1 MKSATLRESFLKYF
15 ESKTHRRIKSASLI
29 PENDPTLFFTNAGMV
44 QFKDVFTGKE
54 DIGTRRATTSQK
66 CMRVSGKHNDLENV
80 GRTLRHHT
88 FFEMLG
94 NFSFGDYFKKD
105 AIKFAW
111 EFLTEVLRLE
121 KSKLW
126 VTVFREDAEAEK
138 LWLELTDVPASRILK
153 MDESDNFWSMGETGP
168 CGPCTEIHYDF
179 EGAEGKTEKQFL
191 AGSES
196 GRIMEIWNLVFM
208 QFDRSAD
215 GKMNPLPKPSV
226 DTGMGLERLA
236 AVVQGVFSNYDS
248 DLFKPLIQYVV
259 DVPLRGTLR
268 YGDAE
273 DSDVSLRVIADHI
286 RAMTF
291 LVGDGVMP
299 SNEGRG
305 YVLRRVMRRA
315 IRHGRL
321 LNIQGSFLFAMVPEV
336 IRVMGNAYPE
346 LSKNVEFIQK
356 VIASEE
362 NKFQETLD
370 SGIQLIN
377 EEFGKIQKSKGKVL
391 SGEVAFKLYDTF
403 GFPLDLTEILAK
415 EKKLTV
421 DIAAFEKLM
430 EGQREKARASWKGSG
445 ETKTAEV
452 HQQLIAEGL
461 KTQFLGY
468 QTLDCTSR
476 ITALV
481 KDGQRIDEAVAGEIV
496 EVYCECSPFYAE
508 SGGQVGDQGFLLAP
522 KARAVVED
530 TQKPAGEIIAHFAR
544 VESGVLKV
552 GDEIHLQVNP
562 KTRGPTRL
570 NHTATHL
577 LHAALRKVLGAHVKQ
592 AGSLVAPDRLRFDFS
607 HFQSMTPEQIMAVED
622 LVNEK
627 IREDIEVKKTIMG
640 YDEAMKQG
648 AMALF
653 GEKYGNE
660 VRVLQIA
667 DYSTELC
674 GGTHV
679 DRTGEIG
686 SFKILSESS
695 VASGVRR
702 IEAMTGADTI
712 QYLRKLEGQIQDLAR
727 QLKVAPEEVLDRVA
741 KQGEQLKKAERE
753 ISKLKAELAG
763 GGSGGQPDVSEQI
776 KEIGG
781 VKVLASRRDLDDVEG
796 LRALSDQ
803 MIQKLGSGIAVL
815 GSAANG
821 KATLIVRVSKD
832 LTGKFKAGDIVKEL
846 AKEVGGSGGGRPDM
860 AQAGGPDVAG
870 LDRALEKV
878 GEVLKEA

>member
-1 MKSATLRESFLKYF
+1 
-15 ESKTHRRIKSASLI
+15 
-29 PENDPTLFFTNAGMV
+29 
-44 QFKDVFTGKE
+44 
-54 DIGTRRATTSQK
+54 
-66 CMRVSGKHNDLENV
+66 
-80 GRTLRHHT
+80 
-88 FFEMLG
+88 
-94 NFSFGDYFKKD
+94 
-105 AIKFAW
+105 
-111 EFLTEVLRLE
+111 
-121 KSKLW
+121 
-126 VTVFREDAEAEK
+126 
-138 LWLELTDVPASRILK
+138 
-153 MDESDNFWSMGETGP
+153 
-168 CGPCTEIHYDF
+168 
-179 EGAEGKTEKQFL
+179 
-191 AGSES
+191 
-196 GRIMEIWNLVFM
+196 
-208 QFDRSAD
+208 
-215 GKMNPLPKPSV
+215 
-226 DTGMGLERLA
+226 
-236 AVVQGVFSNYDS
+236 VFSNYDS

-259 DVPLRGTLR
+259 DHPLQGVIK

-321 LNIQGSFLFAMVPEV
+321 LNIQGPFLFKIVPEV
-336 IRVMGNAYPE
+336 IRVMGDAFPE
-346 LSKNVEFIQK
+346 LNKNKEFIEK
-356 VIASEE
+356 VVASEE
-362 NKFQETLD
+362 QKFQETLD
-370 SGIQLIN
+370 SGMALL
-377 EEFGKIQKSKGKVL
+377 EEALMGIQKAKGKVL

-415 EKKLTV
+415 EKNLSV
-421 DIAAFEKLM
+421 DITAFEKLM
-430 EGQREKARASWKGSG
+430 KGQREMARASWKGSG

-452 HQQLIAEGL
+452 HQQLAAEGL

-468 QTLDCTSR
+468 QTLDCMSR
-476 ITALV
+476 ITGLV
-481 KDGQRIDEAVAGEIV
+481 KEGQRIDEAVAGEIV
-496 EVYCECSPFYAE
+496 EVYCEFSPFYAE
-508 SGGQVGDQGFLLAP
+508 SGGQVGDQGLLLASH
-522 KARAVVED
+522 ARALVED
-530 TQKPAGEIIAHFAR
+530 TQKPAADLIAHFAR
-544 VESGVLKV
+544 VESGVLRV

-577 LHAALRKVLGAHVKQ
+577 LHAALRKVLGEHVKQ

-607 HFQSMTPEQIMAVED
+607 HFQPLTPEEIVAVED

-627 IREDIEVKKTIMG
+627 IREDIEVKKNVMS
-640 YDEAMKQG
+640 YDQAMKQG

-686 SFKILSESS
+686 SFKIIGESS
-695 VASGVRR
+695 VAAGVRR
-702 IEAMTGADTI
+702 IEASTGADTI
-712 QYLRKLEGQIQDLAR
+712 QYLRKLEGQVQDVAR
-727 QLKVAPEEVLDRVA
+727 QLKVAPEEILDRIA
-741 KQGEQLKKAERE
+741 KQSEQLKKAQAE
-753 ISKLKAELAG
+753 ISKLKAEAAG
-763 GGSGGQPDVSEQI
+763 GGSAAPDLSEQV

-781 VKVLASRRDLDDVEG
+781 VKVLALRRDLDDMEG

-803 MIQKLGSGIAVL
+803 MIQKLGSGVAVL
-815 GSAANG
+815 GSAGNG

-832 LTGKFKAGDIVKEL
+832 LVGKFKAGDIVKEL

-860 AQAGGPDVAG
+860 AQAGGPDITG
-870 LDRALEKV
+870 LDRALKKV
-878 GEVLKEA
+878 EEIL